1 MKWFTPND
9 IVSAYLAG
17 EMTRYRVRQN
27 RNTARR
33 RGYPEREKCFDDA
46 LKLLMNCVRQKQ
58 RKNNNRRRRKL

>member
-17 EMTRYRVRQN
+17 EMTRYQVRQN

-33 RGYPEREKCFDDA
+33 RGYPEREKFFDDA
-46 LKLLMNCVRQKQ
+46 LKIIHEL
-58 RKNNNRRRRKL
+58 RKAEAEKE

>member
-17 EMTRYRVRQN
+17 EMTRYQVRQN

-33 RGYPEREKCFDDA
+33 RGYPAREKCFDDA
-46 LKLLMNCVRQKQ
+46 LKIIDEL
-58 RKNNNRRRRKL
+58 RKAEAEKE